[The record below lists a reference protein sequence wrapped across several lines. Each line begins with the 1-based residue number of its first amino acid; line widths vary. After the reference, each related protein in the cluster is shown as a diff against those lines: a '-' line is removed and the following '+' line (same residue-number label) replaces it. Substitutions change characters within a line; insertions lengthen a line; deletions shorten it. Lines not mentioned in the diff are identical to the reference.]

1 VDLLETVM
9 AFQREL
15 DARPPVVSRCYAT
28 HAVPYGRVFRMW
40 TTRGDLIAY
49 VNRGEVADMPRATPA
64 AGIAPLASFTGI
76 PVYFE

>member
-28 HAVPYGRVFRMW
+28 HAVPDGRVFRMW

-49 VNRGEVADMPRATPA
+49 VNRGEVADMPRATPE
-64 AGIAPLASFTGI
+64 AGIAPWRPSPAS
-76 PVYFE
+76 PCYFE